1 MTTAR
6 SSRARTGRLLA
17 ALLATL
23 LLATSAGAKED
34 LDARVREIA
43 AGLRCPV
50 CQNLS
55 VTESPSEMAR
65 EMRALIADQLA
76 AGNSPDEIRAYFVSK
91 YGEWIL
97 LSPTARGF
105 GLLLWVL
112 PGLGAVMGLGGAAW
126 VLRRW
131 ARRGAA
137 PPAPVDAAALA
148 RVRALVHEAPSA
160 LPPEG
165 ARLVE
170 GLRELEFD
178 HRAGALSAHDYE
190 ELRTLYETRAALA
203 LASLKEPPRGAP
215 AEGATEAPRAERA
228 PGAPAFRAW
237 RWVAAAL
244 FLVGFGSAIG
254 FFLPQAVR
262 LRDGGSITGGFL
274 TGTGN
279 AALPVESR
287 DLPALLEQGRRAMD
301 AQDLGR
307 ALRLFQRALE
317 VDPEHPA
324 ARAYL
329 GLILLRGGHPDRALT
344 EFDRALSREPKSAQ
358 ALWGKGLVLSETP
371 GKTGE
376 AIRTWEALLAQDL
389 SREDRDHVGSVLAR
403 ARQRLEQEAK
413 PAQKVSR

>member
-6 SSRARTGRLLA
+6 SSRVRTGRLLA
-17 ALLATL
+17 ALVGSL
-23 LLATSAGAKED
+23 LLATAAGAKED
-34 LDARVREIA
+34 LEARVREIA

-55 VTESPSEMAR
+55 VAESPSEMAR
-65 EMRALIADQLA
+65 EMRSLIADQLA
-76 AGNSPDEIRAYFVSK
+76 AGTSPDEIRAYFVSK

-97 LSPTARGF
+97 LAPTARGF

-112 PGLGAVMGLGGAAW
+112 PGLGAAAGLGGAAW

-131 ARRGAA
+131 ARRGAT
-137 PPAPVDAAALA
+137 PPAPADAAALA
-148 RVRALVHEAPSA
+148 RVRAMVEEEASA
-160 LPPEG
+160 LTPEG

-178 HRAGALSAHDYE
+178 HRAGKLSDHDYE
-190 ELRTLYETRAALA
+190 ELRAVYETRAALA
-203 LASLKEPPRGAP
+203 LAAQDEPRRSAP
-215 AEGATEAPRAERA
+215 AEGTTETPRAERA
-228 PGAPAFRAW
+228 ARAPAFRAW

-244 FLVGFGSAIG
+244 FLVGFGAAIG
-254 FFLPQAVR
+254 FFLPQSVR
-262 LRDGGSITGGFL
+262 LRDGGSITGGLL

-279 AALPVESR
+279 AALPLESR
-287 DLPALLEQGRRAMD
+287 DLPALLDQGRRAME

-329 GLILLRGGHPDRALT
+329 GLILLRGGHPDRALS
-344 EFDRALSREPKSAQ
+344 EFDRALALEPKLTQ
-358 ALWGKGLVLSETP
+358 ALWGKGLVLYEIP

-376 AIRTWEALLAQDL
+376 AIRTWEVLLAQDL
-389 SREDRDHVGSVLAR
+389 SREDRDHVGSVLAQ
-403 ARQRLEQEAK
+403 ARQRLKQETKA
-413 PAQKVSR
+413 AQKASR

>member
-1 MTTAR
+1 
-6 SSRARTGRLLA
+6 ARTGRLLA
-17 ALLATL
+17 ALVGSL
-23 LLATSAGAKED
+23 LLATAAGAKED
-34 LDARVREIA
+34 FDATVREIA

-55 VTESPSEMAR
+55 VAESPSEMAR
-65 EMRALIADQLA
+65 EMKALIADQLA
-76 AGNSPDEIRAYFVSK
+76 AGTSPDEIRAYFVSK

-97 LSPTARGF
+97 LSPSARGF

-112 PGLGAVMGLGGAAW
+112 PGLSAAVGLGGAAW
-126 VLRRW
+126 ILRRW

-178 HRAGALSAHDYE
+178 HRAGKLSADDYE

-203 LASLKEPPRGAP
+203 LAALKEPPRGAP

-228 PGAPAFRAW
+228 PRAPAFRAW

-244 FLVGFGSAIG
+244 FLVGFGAAIG
-254 FFLPQAVR
+254 FFLPR
-262 LRDGGSITGGFL
+262 SLRSRDGGSMTGGFL

-287 DLPALLEQGRRAMD
+287 DLPALLDQGRRAME
-301 AQDLGR
+301 AEDLGR

-317 VDPEHPA
+317 VDPEHPG

-344 EFDRALSREPKSAQ
+344 EFDRALSQEPKLAQ
-358 ALWGKGLVLSETP
+358 ALWGKGLVLYEAP

-376 AIRTWEALLAQDL
+376 AIRTWEALMAQDL
-389 SREDRDHVGSVLAR
+389 SREDRDHVGSVLAQ
-403 ARQRLEQEAK
+403 ARQRLEQETR
-413 PAQKVSR
+413 PAQKASR